1 MFVVVPAVKFPK
13 LMQVQTWNPLFW
25 LISVE
30 NSTNT
35 VFYTSIII
43 PTCHIKL
50 NSPWYKPI
58 SLSLMQS
65 IETSKI
71 KENLDLFPICNCG
84 NQVNFFFCN
93 EFSVNPSQPNYS
105 SIFSILFSVHFL
117 WRWQGEFVEQSK
129 LLWLVIFPFILMIL
143 INDSAVLL

>member
-71 KENLDLFPICNCG
+71 KENLDLFPICKSG
-84 NQVNFFFCN
+84 NQVYF
-93 EFSVNPSQPNYS
+93 
-105 SIFSILFSVHFL
+105 IFSAMNFLLTLYNLTTVPYSPFFSLYISFGTGNKNLFSN
-117 WRWQGEFVEQSK
+117 QSFFG
-129 LLWLVIFPFILMIL
+129 WWSFPLF
-143 INDSAVLL
+143 SWS

>member
-1 MFVVVPAVKFPK
+1 MFVEVPAVKFPK

-43 PTCHIKL
+43 PTCHTKL
-50 NSPWYKPI
+50 NSPSYKPL
-58 SLSLMQS
+58 SLFLMQS

-84 NQVNFFFCN
+84 NQVYFFSAMSFLLTLYN
-93 EFSVNPSQPNYS
+93 LTTVPYSPFFSLYISFGTGKENLLSNQSFFGWWSFP
-105 SIFSILFSVHFL
+105 LFS
-117 WRWQGEFVEQSK
+117 WS
-129 LLWLVIFPFILMIL
+129 
-143 INDSAVLL
+143 

>member
-71 KENLDLFPICNCG
+71 KENLDLFPICKSG
-84 NQVNFFFCN
+84 NQVYF
-93 EFSVNPSQPNYS
+93 
-105 SIFSILFSVHFL
+105 IFSAMNFLLTLYNLTTVPYSPFFSLYISFGTGNENLFSN
-117 WRWQGEFVEQSK
+117 QSFFG
-129 LLWLVIFPFILMIL
+129 WWSFPLF
-143 INDSAVLL
+143 SWS

>member
-43 PTCHIKL
+43 PTCHTKL

-65 IETSKI
+65 TKTSKI
-71 KENLDLFPICNCG
+71 KENLDLFPICKSR
-84 NQVNFFFCN
+84 NQVYF
-93 EFSVNPSQPNYS
+93 
-105 SIFSILFSVHFL
+105 IFSAMSFLLIIYNLTTVPYSPFFSLYISFGAGNENLFSN
-117 WRWQGEFVEQSK
+117 QS
-129 LLWLVIFPFILMIL
+129 LFGWWSFPLF
-143 INDSAVLL
+143 SWS

>member
-71 KENLDLFPICNCG
+71 KENLDLFPICKSG
-84 NQVNFFFCN
+84 NQVYF
-93 EFSVNPSQPNYS
+93 
-105 SIFSILFSVHFL
+105 IFSAMNFLLTLYNLTTVPYSPFFSLYISFGAGKENLLSNQSFFGWWSFPLFS
-117 WRWQGEFVEQSK
+117 WS
-129 LLWLVIFPFILMIL
+129 
-143 INDSAVLL
+143 